1 MKKVLFATTALV
13 ATAGIAS
20 AEVSLSGS
28 AEMGIFGGS
37 YGGTLQTAQ
46 DPNTQFHTDIDVTFT
61 MSGLTDN
68 GLVFGATVDLDENAA
83 FNPATQGGET
93 IFLSGNFGTITMG
106 DTDGAFDWAMS
117 EVPVG
122 AGSLNDASTIH
133 AGFDAN
139 GGFDGVYDGQILRYD
154 HSIGGFG
161 FAISV
166 ELDDADGTAHIVNL
180 PIGATALTPN
190 AAGTG
195 PVGSTPVAFAATDSA
210 DPIIGLG
217 LTYTANLGG
226 TDVNFGLGYQTMG
239 ITVGA
244 TNADPSIIGV
254 SVGTTVSGIALGLNY
269 SNTDYDIAGISDQT
283 HVGIGASYTM
293 DAITVGVNYGR
304 YQDRYGASGFD
315 ADGFGI
321 SAGYDLGGGASILF
335 GYATDS
341 IENPAGV
348 EIYSTDTWSLGVSM
362 SF

>member
-13 ATAGIAS
+13 ATAGVAS
-20 AEVSLSGS
+20 ADITLSGS
-28 AEMGIFGGS
+28 AEMGIMGGS
-37 YGGTLQTAQ
+37 YGGVLQTAA
-46 DPNTQFHTDIDVTFT
+46 DPNAQFHTDIDVTFT
-61 MSGLTDN
+61 MSGETDN
-68 GLVFGATVDLDENAA
+68 GLTFGATVDLDENGAFAA
-83 FNPATQGGET
+83 NTQGGET
-93 IFLSGNFGTITMG
+93 IFISGNFGTLTMG

-122 AGSLNDASTIH
+122 SGSLTDASTVH
-133 AGFDAN
+133 AGFNAN
-139 GGFDGVYDGQILRYD
+139 SGFDGVYDGQILRYD

-161 FAISV
+161 FGISI
-166 ELDDADGTAHIVNL
+166 ELDDADGTSHVLSL
-180 PIGATALTPN
+180 PIGTTALLAN

-244 TNADPSIIGV
+244 VSADPSVLGL
-254 SVGTTVSGIALGLNY
+254 SVGTTVSGISLGLNY
-269 SNTDYDIAGISDQT
+269 STTDYDVAGLSDQT
-283 HVGIGASYTM
+283 HMGIGASYTM
-293 DAITVGVNYGR
+293 DAITVGVNYGQ
-304 YQDRYGASGFD
+304 YNDRYGASGFD
-315 ADGFGI
+315 ASGVGL

-348 EIYSTDTWSLGVSM
+348 ELYETDQWTLGVSM